1 MLVLSYAIQ
10 IIIKMRLLKNALDA
24 QKFVKLAQLQM
35 KYADLVLQINFCSL
49 KMVPVWMIVLVHLHK
64 IMYPILV
71 TYANL

>member
-1 MLVLSYAIQ
+1 MLVFNFAIQ

-24 QKFVKLAQLQM
+24 KKFAKLALLQM
-35 KYADLVLQINFCSL
+35 KYADLVLLLNFCSL
-49 KMVPVWMIVLVHLHK
+49 KMVLVWIIVLAHMHK